1 MADARSQGLRA
12 RDTDRV
18 DACTLLDA
26 ARDAGELTAVEHI
39 ERAAKVMA
47 AKTFGDLDAVLSDLQ
62 IPANLV
68 NSPVVRANRR
78 GPSTRMRVAA
88 AILVAA
94 ALLGAFAGCV
104 SRTAAPEPALPDP
117 TTGPGLASFVAAY
130 RDHFGDTKADQ
141 VLLYPTYV
149 IIERRQDPSAPRD
162 AHIRYDGSFRSYDDI
177 ARSAGVDIFDM
188 SVLDLKKIAGL
199 LAGAPQSAGVPNGR
213 IGHVEI
219 ARGADGGPV
228 VTVYVDDGSQHGYF
242 KVAAT
247 GEPMA
252 IYPPS

>member
-1 MADARSQGLRA
+1 MADARFQGLRA

-18 DACTLLDA
+18 DACTLLDT
-26 ARDAGELTAVEHI
+26 ARDGGELTASEHAD
-39 ERAAKVMA
+39 RTAKAMA
-47 AKTFGDLDAVLSDLQ
+47 AKTFGELDAVLDDLQ
-62 IPANLV
+62 IPADLV

-88 AILVAA
+88 AIVVAA

-104 SRTAAPEPALPDP
+104 SRTTASAPAIPDP
-117 TTGPGLASFVAAY
+117 TTGPGMASFVAAY
-130 RDHFGDTKADQ
+130 QDHFGDTRADQ

-149 IIERRQDPSAPRD
+149 IIERRKDPSAPRD
-162 AHIRYDGSFRSYDDI
+162 AHIRYDGDFHAYDDI
-177 ARSAGVDIFDM
+177 ARSPGVDIFDM
-188 SVLDLKKIAGL
+188 SVLDLKKIAAL

-213 IGHVEI
+213 ISHVEI
-219 ARGADGGPV
+219 ARGADGNPV

-242 KVAAT
+242 QVTAT
-247 GEPMA
+247 GEPIA

>member
-1 MADARSQGLRA
+1 MADARFQGLRA

-18 DACTLLDA
+18 DACTLLDT
-26 ARDAGELTAVEHI
+26 ARDGGELTASEHAD
-39 ERAAKVMA
+39 RTAKAMA
-47 AKTFGDLDAVLSDLQ
+47 AKTFGELDAVLDDLQ
-62 IPANLV
+62 IPADLV

-88 AILVAA
+88 AIVVAA

-104 SRTAAPEPALPDP
+104 SRTTASAPAIPDP
-117 TTGPGLASFVAAY
+117 TTGPGMASFVAAY
-130 RDHFGDTKADQ
+130 QDHFGDTRADQ

-149 IIERRQDPSAPRD
+149 IIERRKDPSAPRD
-162 AHIRYDGSFRSYDDI
+162 AHIRYDGDFHAYDDI
-177 ARSAGVDIFDM
+177 ARSPGVDIFDM
-188 SVLDLKKIAGL
+188 SVLDLKKIAAL

-213 IGHVEI
+213 ISHVEI
-219 ARGADGGPV
+219 ARGADGNPV

-242 KVAAT
+242 QVTAT

>member
-1 MADARSQGLRA
+1 MADARFQGLRA

-18 DACTLLDA
+18 DACTLLDT
-26 ARDAGELTAVEHI
+26 ARDGGELTASEHAD
-39 ERAAKVMA
+39 RTAKAMA
-47 AKTFGDLDAVLSDLQ
+47 AKTFGELDAVLDDLQ

-88 AILVAA
+88 AIVVAA

-104 SRTAAPEPALPDP
+104 SRTTASAPAIPDP
-117 TTGPGLASFVAAY
+117 TTGPGMASFVAAY
-130 RDHFGDTKADQ
+130 QDHFGDTRADQ

-149 IIERRQDPSAPRD
+149 IIERRKDPSAPRD
-162 AHIRYDGSFRSYDDI
+162 AHIRYDGDFHAYDDI
-177 ARSAGVDIFDM
+177 ARSPGVDIFDM
-188 SVLDLKKIAGL
+188 SVLDLKKIAAL

-213 IGHVEI
+213 ISHVEI
-219 ARGADGGPV
+219 ARGADGNPV

-242 KVAAT
+242 QITAT
-247 GEPMA
+247 GEPIA

>member
-1 MADARSQGLRA
+1 MADARFQGLRA

-18 DACTLLDA
+18 DACTLLDT
-26 ARDAGELTAVEHI
+26 ARDGGELTASEHAD
-39 ERAAKVMA
+39 RTAKAMA
-47 AKTFGDLDAVLSDLQ
+47 AKTFGELDAVLDDLQ

-88 AILVAA
+88 AIVVAA

-104 SRTAAPEPALPDP
+104 SRTTASAPAIPDP
-117 TTGPGLASFVAAY
+117 TTGPGMASFVAAY
-130 RDHFGDTKADQ
+130 QDHFGDTRADQ

-149 IIERRQDPSAPRD
+149 IIERRKDPSAPRD
-162 AHIRYDGSFRSYDDI
+162 AHIRYDGDFHAYDDI
-177 ARSAGVDIFDM
+177 ARSPGVDIFDM
-188 SVLDLKKIAGL
+188 SVLDLKKIAAL

-213 IGHVEI
+213 ISHVEI
-219 ARGADGGPV
+219 ARGADGNPV

-242 KVAAT
+242 QVTAT